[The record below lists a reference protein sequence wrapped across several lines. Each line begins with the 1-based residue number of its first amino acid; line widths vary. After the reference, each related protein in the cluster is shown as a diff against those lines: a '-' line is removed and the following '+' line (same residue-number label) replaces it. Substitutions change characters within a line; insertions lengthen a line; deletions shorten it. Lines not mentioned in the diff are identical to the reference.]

1 MPQRILEKA
10 WSFVIQTH
18 RKRITVSS
26 SFILLK
32 KWKNQHLLLLQL
44 MTQPEVHTEMEF
56 DLTSAF
62 ENVEEMEKYC
72 KEYAFE
78 AGFSKRRS

>member
-1 MPQRILEKA
+1 
-10 WSFVIQTH
+10 
-18 RKRITVSS
+18 
-26 SFILLK
+26 
-32 KWKNQHLLLLQL
+32 